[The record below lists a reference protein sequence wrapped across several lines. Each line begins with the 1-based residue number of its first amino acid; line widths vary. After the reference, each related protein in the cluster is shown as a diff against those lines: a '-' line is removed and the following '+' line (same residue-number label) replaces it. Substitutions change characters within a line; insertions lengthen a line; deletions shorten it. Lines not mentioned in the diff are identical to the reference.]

1 MMEFI
6 SLVPLWWLLPLLALV
21 GYAYRRTL
29 SDRPKRWRRL
39 SFAFRCLALICVILA
54 LCGPYLNKPSKAIHV
69 VHLVDV
75 SESVDLG
82 ECVAA
87 MEQVIEFNAGLSVG
101 DSSDVFV
108 FADGVREVDPADAL
122 KMLEEW
128 RDVLPDDRFRRETR
142 LAEAL
147 RSSRLSFPAGKARRV
162 VLYSDGVPTTGPVAN
177 ELNRLERE
185 GAVIQFNRL
194 RRESRPEAAV
204 VEVVPSA
211 SAVYAGERLRLK
223 TRLTANTPMKA
234 RLRLL
239 NRGVARASREIE
251 LTPDGENRFAFD
263 VVVGMDDAP
272 VWNVELV
279 PEQDHFPANNQA
291 GCEVS
296 IVGRARVLA
305 LHREPRA
312 MRHFR
317 SALEKQDFGVEVRA
331 PIGLPATLDEMLKF
345 DAIVLADIPATDIP
359 ERAMR
364 ALKRYVIDF
373 GGGLM
378 MLGSENSFGLGG
390 YYETPV
396 EDVLPITSRF
406 EKEKET
412 PSMAMAL
419 VIDKSGS
426 MGGAPIELARQAA
439 KATVELLG
447 PRDKIGV
454 IGFDS
459 QPFIV
464 CEMTPAADIGRVQD
478 SIDSLQAGGGTSMYP
493 GMFEGER
500 MLRSAGTRVRHMILL
515 TDGQSSPGDFEGL
528 AENMALSG
536 ITVSSVALGGGAAQD
551 LLKRIAQIGR
561 GRYYETMDP
570 NSVPQ
575 IFTKETMAVSRS
587 AIKEEPFLPVPVNT
601 LGFLEGVDFDAVPYL
616 LGYVMT
622 RLKPTALSHLV
633 TDGGDPL
640 LASGQYGLGV
650 GMAFTSDATDMW
662 AGEWVEWKGYGPL
675 WAQIM
680 RRCLRKDRGAGIVAR
695 ATEES
700 SGIHLWIERRDAGL
714 RPVNKVG
721 WNGVALLEHGGERVI
736 EPRQVG
742 LGRYEAFLPMKEKQN
757 TSIRLLDQDTGAA
770 RVISWRRDYP
780 AEYRLSL
787 VAAEGIAAL
796 PELDPDALIRRDDA
810 IWRYVSAR
818 HYFVF
823 AAMLFSILGV
833 LFRRLG

>member
-6 SLVPLWWLLPLLALV
+6 SLVPLWWLLPLFVLV
-21 GYAYRRTL
+21 GAAYRRTL

-39 SFAFRCLALICVILA
+39 SFAFRTIALLCVILA

-69 VHLVDV
+69 AHLVDV
-75 SESVDLG
+75 SESVDLA
-82 ECVAA
+82 ECVATL
-87 MEQVIEFNAGLSVG
+87 EQVIEFNAGLGAG
-101 DSSDVFV
+101 DSTELFI
-108 FADGVREVDPADAL
+108 FADGARQMDPAEAL
-122 KMLEEW
+122 KMLEAW
-128 RDVLPDDRFRRETR
+128 RDTLPDDRFRRETR

-147 RSSRLSFPAGKARRV
+147 RSARLGFPAGKARRV
-162 VLYSDGVPTTGPVAN
+162 VLYSDGVPTTGPAAN
-177 ELNRLERE
+177 ELKRLERE
-185 GAVIQFNRL
+185 GALVQFERL

-211 SAVYAGERLRLK
+211 RAVYAGERLRLK
-223 TRLTANTPMKA
+223 TRLTTNTPMKA
-234 RLRLL
+234 KLRLL
-239 NRGVARASREIE
+239 NRGVARASQVVE
-251 LTPDGENRFAFD
+251 LMPDGDNRFAFD
-263 VVVGMDDAP
+263 VVVAMDDVP

-291 GCEVS
+291 GTEVA
-296 IVGRARVLA
+296 IIGRARVLA

-312 MRHFR
+312 MRYFR
-317 SALEKQDFGVEVRA
+317 SALEKQGFGVEVRA
-331 PIGLPATLDEMLKF
+331 PIGIPATLDEMLKF

-390 YYETPV
+390 YYQTPV

-426 MGGAPIELARQAA
+426 MSGTPIELARQAA

-459 QPFIV
+459 QPFIA
-464 CEMTPAADIGRVQD
+464 CEMTPASDIGRVQD
-478 SIDSLQAGGGTSMYP
+478 SIDSLQAGGGTSIYP
-493 GMFEGER
+493 GMLEGER

-515 TDGQSSPGDFEGL
+515 TDGQSAPGDFEGL

-536 ITVSSVALGGGAAQD
+536 MTVSTVALGGGAAQE
-551 LLKRIAQIGR
+551 LLKQIARIGR

-570 NSVPQ
+570 NSVPR

-587 AIKEEPFLPVPVNT
+587 AIKEEPFVPVPVNT
-601 LGFLEGVDFDAVPYL
+601 LGFLEGIDFDDAPYL

-622 RLKPTALSHLV
+622 RLKPAALSHLM

-662 AGEWVEWKGYGPL
+662 AGEWVEWKGYGPF
-675 WAQIM
+675 WAQVM
-680 RRCLRKDRGAGIVAR
+680 RRCVRKDRSAGIVAS
-695 ATEES
+695 ATEEPA
-700 SGIHLWIERRDAGL
+700 GIRLRIEHRDVGL
-714 RPVNKVG
+714 RPVNKVD
-721 WNGVALLEHGGERVI
+721 WNGVAMMEYGGEKIV

-742 LGRYEAFLPMKEKQN
+742 LGRYEAFLPMKEKHN
-757 TSIRLLDQDTGAA
+757 TSIRLLDQETGAA
-770 RVISWRRDYP
+770 RVIGWRRDYP
-780 AEYRLSL
+780 EEYRLSS
-787 VAAEGIAAL
+787 VAPEGINAL
-796 PELDPDALIRRDDA
+796 PELDADVLMRRDA
-810 IWRYVSAR
+810 AVWRYVSAR
-818 HYFVF
+818 HLFVF